1 VILCVLTLKIWKIK
15 ILNVFKKSS
24 YDYVELEFLNGSIKY
39 GQKTMK
45 FNDFVK
51 QDGPLKKYFEDAYN
65 DYKFAESNAT
75 KELHK
80 QLKDKQQGEAY
91 WKQKAEQ
98 LEQDLR
104 DEKTKGIVDYMRFER
119 EIGEQQKA
127 KENAQKAK
135 EHAQKA
141 LINMKSTVQ
150 QVKKQNEM
158 ALKLAIKLAQKGK
171 SEMEIIS
178 QLAKQGLI

>member
-1 VILCVLTLKIWKIK
+1 
-15 ILNVFKKSS
+15 
-24 YDYVELEFLNGSIKY
+24 
-39 GQKTMK
+39 MK

-80 QLKDKQQGEAY
+80 QLKDKQQGEVY
-91 WKQKAEQ
+91 WKRKAQE

-104 DEKTKGIVDYMRFER
+104 DEKTRGMVDYMKYER

-127 KENAQKAK
+127 KE
-135 EHAQKA
+135 HAQKA
-141 LINMKSTVQ
+141 LMNMKSTVQ
-150 QVKKQNEM
+150 QVKKQNEK
-158 ALKLAIKLAQKGK
+158 ALQLAIKLAQKGK

-178 QLAKQGLI
+178 YLAKQGLI